1 MDGILLSYIILMCL
15 LYFIL
20 RQIFLDDNENPK
32 VFVKRFGYILISPD
46 IKDHKE
52 IVDKIRSI
60 TIAKSISFIIKNI
73 ILSILAMAI
82 LVSGIMYLL
91 TRETKEETLENQ
103 YALVQNKDGHMI
115 NIIKDY
121 NEYIM
126 TTVIKG
132 NNDKSVLKKISLG
145 DNGDIENIEFIANN
159 NMQPTLKIIKKT
171 RYETDLISST
181 FNDVYRKN
189 EKTEYTYIFTMPNDD
204 VVKILN
210 EVNSLKSR

>member
-132 NNDKSVLKKISLG
+132 NNDKSVLKKL
-145 DNGDIENIEFIANN
+145 A
-159 NMQPTLKIIKKT
+159 
-171 RYETDLISST
+171 
-181 FNDVYRKN
+181 
-189 EKTEYTYIFTMPNDD
+189 
-204 VVKILN
+204 
-210 EVNSLKSR
+210 